1 MKLLRYTALGLCMT
15 ILAFSS
21 KTLHAQDLNNSSVI
35 DSSGM
40 AGSPSSESLST
51 AYDNLYWINDT
62 IAYHYLPTQR
72 FGFVRNAVDNFLHQP
87 KELVRRENL
96 KVLTLV
102 AITSAICFYYDQE
115 IVDAAQQF
123 GRYIGL
129 SGENNTYNLTGNKK
143 LRINVPT
150 DLSSGLYYIGDGIT
164 ELAVNAGF
172 YIYGLA
178 KNDRRALQTAAQLAE
193 GMISV
198 GSWVQILKH
207 LTGHESP
214 EYASVP
220 GGRWRFFPS
229 PIDYHKTVPK
239 YDAFPSGHLATAMM
253 TTTVI
258 SMNYPEYKWI
268 KPLCFTL
275 MGLCGYQML
284 NNGVHWM
291 GDYPFAL
298 ALGYSVGKYAF
309 ERGHVVV
316 NKNQLSSTTH
326 QPSFSY
332 RIHPTYLAPGTSGL
346 ALTVSF

>member
-21 KTLHAQDLNNSSVI
+21 KTLNAQDLNNSSVI

-40 AGSPSSESLST
+40 AGSPSSESVST

-62 IAYHYLPTQR
+62 IAYHYFPTQR

-129 SGENNTYNLTGNKK
+129 SGENNTYNLTGTKK

-220 GGRWRFFPS
+220 GGRWRFFPN

-316 NKNQLSSTTH
+316 NKNQLPSTTH